1 MPASGEE
8 LQLKSWTKEDLVE
21 LFDTIQ
27 EGVFVVDNESR
38 ITFFNHAAE
47 VITGTRKKH
56 ALGRLCWEVLRADC
70 CGTEC
75 LLRKTL
81 RTGELFSERPVSMI
95 TSNGT
100 PRLVSVATT
109 VLREKNGKVK
119 GAVETFRDIT
129 SDESQ
134 LQTRLADLRY
144 QDIITVNSRMQQ
156 LLETL
161 PMIAESNSTVLLRGE
176 SGTGK
181 ELFARAIHRLS
192 PRSGK
197 PFIAVNCSALPDSLL
212 ESELFG
218 YKAGAFTDAKKDKPG
233 RFALANGGVIFLDEI
248 GDMSPSMQ
256 AKLLRVIQEKVYEPL
271 GSVQSRKTDVRIIAA
286 TNRNLEK
293 MIVSGTFREDL
304 YYRLNIIN
312 ITIPPL
318 RERRED
324 IPLLA
329 DYFINKLNKMQRK
342 QIRGID
348 ESALSRLMDEVFP
361 GNVRELENAI
371 ERAFVVCRRGFI
383 EGKHL
388 FDMVSPVTETA
399 AGETSEAATVK
410 QFEKKVVLNALERNG
425 WKRQETARELGI
437 NRSTLYRK
445 MRTMGLLPENNIHP
459 AAP

>member
-1 MPASGEE
+1 M
-8 LQLKSWTKEDLVE
+8 SWTKEELVD

-70 CGTEC
+70 CGEEC

-81 RTGELFSERPVSMI
+81 RTGELFSERPVTMI
-95 TSNGT
+95 TSDGT
-100 PRLVSVATT
+100 TKLVSVATT
-109 VLREKNGKVK
+109 VLRDKNSKVK

-134 LQTRLADLRY
+134 LQAHLADLRY

-161 PMIAESNSTVLLRGE
+161 PMVAESNSTVLLRGE

-192 PRSGK
+192 PRRGK

-248 GDMSPSMQ
+248 GDTSPSMQ
-256 AKLLRVIQEKVYEPL
+256 AKLLRVMQEKEYEPL
-271 GSVQSRKTDVRIIAA
+271 GSVQTRKTDVRIITA

-293 MIVSGTFREDL
+293 MIVDGIFRNDL
-304 YYRLNIIN
+304 FYRLNIIN

-329 DYFINKLNKMQRK
+329 DYFINKLNKQQRK

-348 ESALSRLMDEVFP
+348 EEALAHLINEPFP
-361 GNVRELENAI
+361 GNIRELENTI
-371 ERAFVVCRRGFI
+371 ERAFVLCRKGFL
-383 EGKHL
+383 KASHM
-388 FDMVSPVTETA
+388 FDTVSPVSGRERNERLSSETA
-399 AGETSEAATVK
+399 SVK
-410 QFEKKVVLNALERNG
+410 QFEKTVVLNALKRNNWERQ
-425 WKRQETARELGI
+425 KTADELGV

-445 MRTMGLLPENNIHP
+445 MRTMGLSPGKDKETQG
-459 AAP
+459 